1 MKDVKINITPTGF
14 PSQFVSDSEKKSF
27 DFGLQI
33 GQAIQYEWFRKDGGQ
48 SRFYN
53 QWADFHRLRLYARGE
68 QSVSKYKN
76 EAEIGNTSPEILEIL
91 VTNYDKSNAE
101 HRVALRRYLG

>member
-1 MKDVKINITPTGF
+1 MEDVKISINPQGF
-14 PSQFVSDSEKKSF
+14 PSQFVSDSVKDSLE
-27 DFGLQI
+27 FGLQI

-68 QSVSKYKN
+68 QSIQKYPHLWLWSHRRWKLQKEN
-76 EAEIGNTSPEILEIL
+76 
-91 VTNYDKSNAE
+91 SNDI
-101 HRVALRRYLG
+101 